1 VSEEK
6 SALHSYQYRSE
17 AMLAISLRLRLMRE
31 VQGIRQGTSRKRKMP
46 QSKSAGSDVEEVEG
60 LVTLGSE
67 EVNMLRLDAVE
78 DGAVDKATGQ

>member
-1 VSEEK
+1 
-6 SALHSYQYRSE
+6 
-17 AMLAISLRLRLMRE
+17 
-31 VQGIRQGTSRKRKMP
+31 MP

>member
-1 VSEEK
+1 
-6 SALHSYQYRSE
+6 
-17 AMLAISLRLRLMRE
+17 MLAISLRLRLMRE
-31 VQGIRQGTSRKRKMP
+31 VQGIRQGTSRERKMP

>member
-1 VSEEK
+1 
-6 SALHSYQYRSE
+6 
-17 AMLAISLRLRLMRE
+17 MLAISLRLRLMRE